1 MSDFLLTQIINYG
14 APLFA
19 FILFLG
25 ALGFPVGA
33 SVVLIAA
40 GAFSQQGILQWFP
53 TAALGM
59 IGVVLGDALSFGIG
73 YYAKDW
79 VNQRFRNSKA
89 WKSAEETFDA
99 RAGLAIYLTRF
110 LITALAIPTN
120 LIAGGSGIRFRRFM
134 TYDSLGELTWIVL
147 YGGLGYFFGSQWEL
161 VSTFISNFGGLMLGL
176 LILVSGIWLAI
187 RRLRTEPNTK
197 TAETEPLP
205 KN

>member
-14 APLFA
+14 TPLFA

-25 ALGFPVGA
+25 ALGVPVGA

-40 GAFSQQGILQWFP
+40 GAFSEQGILQWFP
-53 TAALGM
+53 AAVLGLLGAV
-59 IGVVLGDALSFGIG
+59 IGDALSFGIG

-79 VNQRFRNSKA
+79 VNARFGNSKA
-89 WKSAEETFDA
+89 WKSAEETFDE

-134 TYDSLGELTWIVL
+134 TYDSLGEFTWIVL
-147 YGGLGYFFGSQWEL
+147 YGGLGYLFGSQWEL
-161 VSTFISNFGGLMLGL
+161 VSTFISNFGGFMLGL
-176 LILVSGIWLAI
+176 LILISGIWLAT
-187 RRLRTEPNTK
+187 RRLRTEPKTE
-197 TAETEPLP
+197 TAETELLP